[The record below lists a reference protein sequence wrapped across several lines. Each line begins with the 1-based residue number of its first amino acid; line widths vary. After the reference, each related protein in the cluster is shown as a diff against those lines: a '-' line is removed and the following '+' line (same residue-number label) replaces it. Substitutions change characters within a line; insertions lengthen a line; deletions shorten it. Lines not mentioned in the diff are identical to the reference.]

1 MGLVLFA
8 SILLMQAPAE
18 SRKALLEA
26 RESVWRAFF
35 SNDRPTLERLLPEET
50 LVMDSGT
57 PGVGNREG
65 VLESAERFAKSGAK
79 LVRLEFPTTEIQYY
93 GNVAIIYST
102 YLYEIED
109 HGKLTPS
116 NGRITEVFVFRK
128 GEWVNPGWHM
138 EAR

>member
-1 MGLVLFA
+1 MSLVLLA
-8 SILLMQAPAE
+8 TIVLMQAPAD
-18 SRKALLEA
+18 SKKALLEA

-35 SNDRPTLERLLPEET
+35 SNDRTALERLLPEET
-50 LVMDSGT
+50 LVMESES
-57 PGVGNREG
+57 PGMGNRQG
-65 VLESAERFAKSGAK
+65 VLDSAERFAKSGAK

-109 HGKLTPS
+109 HGKRTPS

-138 EAR
+138 ESR

>member
-1 MGLVLFA
+1 VSFVLIA
-8 SILLMQAPAE
+8 AILLMQPPAD
-18 SRKALLEA
+18 SKKALLEA

-35 SNDRPTLERLLPEET
+35 WKDRAMLERLLPEDT
-50 LVMDSGT
+50 LVMDSGSE
-57 PGVGNREG
+57 GMGNRQG
-65 VLESAERFAKSGAK
+65 VLEGADRFAKSGAK
-79 LVRLEFPTTEIQYY
+79 LVRLEFPTTEIRYY

-109 HGKLTPS
+109 HGKRTPS